1 MHNLVHRQVVE
12 GDEEETVVYLETK
25 DTVNYTDNSPA
36 VSTVGPVLNG
46 NQKKKNVMIIQ
57 RKKNEMNLALD
68 FC

>member
-36 VSTVGPVLNG
+36 VRTVGPLLNG
-46 NQKKKNVMIIQ
+46 KKKKSDDNT
-57 RKKNEMNLALD
+57 KKKKMKLIWP
-68 FC
+68 

>member
-36 VSTVGPVLNG
+36 VSTVGPLLNG
-46 NQKKKNVMIIQ
+46 KKKKNVMIIQ